1 MGSSGVLCL
10 PIVHSRLRVSPA
22 APVARIITWA
32 PSAGVAVNCCR
43 GVVSGLQTVSPNRP
57 PPAPQPSTGT
67 FEALSRV
74 CLETVAAVAH
84 SQSNRRKGGIRPYS
98 WSSSCPTATS
108 HTGHIEAVGRWGL
121 TGGMMF
127 ERTCGCHDSDSDLQT
142 TIEALK
148 ANGHRGAPYLP
159 RLSDVRP
166 LRVQRQGHRCK
177 CNLAIIFFG
186 LQQSPNA
193 RRPDYSVEGGRAE
206 LTGGGNASVHGSRTT
221 HCSHPHQN

>member
-1 MGSSGVLCL
+1 VASCRVCKRLVPTAPPL
-10 PIVHSRLRVSPA
+10 PRNHRRVRLKHYHECVWRLWLLLHTA
-22 APVARIITWA
+22 NQIAER
-32 PSAGVAVNCCR
+32 
-43 GVVSGLQTVSPNRP
+43 VVSDRTRGHHPVQ
-57 PPAPQPSTGT
+57 PQQVTR
-67 FEALSRV
+67 AILKR
-74 CLETVAAVAH
+74 C
-84 SQSNRRKGGIRPYS
+84 Q
-98 WSSSCPTATS
+98 
-108 HTGHIEAVGRWGL
+108 GRWGL

-142 TIEALK
+142 TNEALK

-177 CNLAIIFFG
+177 CNLAIILFG

-193 RRPDYSVEGGRAE
+193 GRPDYSVEGGRAE